1 MPFGLFDDKGQK
13 LFGQDDPQ
21 ISALK
26 KSAENG
32 QKRGTSQKVVGGAF
46 PVPLVSALNLEGSL
60 GDWTQTTPTH
70 FLPYPGIEQKTGFTD
85 PLKVGEEYEYVSYNE
100 QANPTL
106 PEGNIQS
113 RIQTYDFFTDFS
125 TKQFV
130 HLLDYFMDQNGVV
143 GDRRKVNVGE
153 SENGETIQANTKDI
167 YLGSF
172 IRTWDDNEDPT
183 MHGYDIY
190 IKWND
195 SPLFNGTID
204 SFINGFGNI
213 GNSEIGS
220 RLDVL
225 NRFKQQFVRFIKND
239 SPTTSQRPAFLD
251 RSGVKTYYMKNITGL
266 NSLVESND
274 SNKIKS
280 FVDYGNEFITLEFN
294 EDVTQNIGYLA
305 SLYKS
310 LSWSRINGKQVIPEN
325 LLRFDVNIEVTEIRN
340 YNKVI
345 SNKGKDAKVYADL
358 ISKYTYTLYEC
369 QLFFQNLPHGD
380 SIDMS
385 NPKSVD
391 KYDIKFNFK
400 YSTMKFS
407 RLTYEEI
414 MGTVGKS
421 EYINDNRFLNVN
433 TMLSSSTNNSSVQN
447 NSIVNAV
454 PFYNLDYYNA
464 YSSTGEVADT
474 PTPRTGPLQ
483 VLKESESRKTKLKK
497 AAQTLKKDLTNAVIN
512 EANRQ
517 IMAQASLLNK
527 TLDNIRNAI
536 PGAGRMSAPT
546 NVYSEYNI
554 PLANDAINAARN
566 FVGTSIKSFFT
577 DPGE

>member
-13 LFGQDDPQ
+13 LFGKDDPQ

-26 KSAENG
+26 KSAEQG
-32 QKRGTSQKVVGGAF
+32 QQRGTSQNVIGGAF

-60 GDWTQTTPTH
+60 GDWSETTPAH
-70 FLPYPGIEQKTGFTD
+70 FLPYPGIELKTGFTD
-85 PLKVGEEYEYVSYNE
+85 PQKVGEEYEYVSYDENS
-100 QANPTL
+100 NPTTPNDNL
-106 PEGNIQS
+106 DS
-113 RIQTYDFFTDFS
+113 RIQTYDFFNDYS
-125 TKQFV
+125 AKQFT
-130 HLLDYFMDQNGVV
+130 HLLDYFMEQNGSL
-143 GDRRKVNVGE
+143 GDRRKINVGE
-153 SENGETIQANTKDI
+153 SENGVTIPANTKDI
-167 YLGSF
+167 YLGSY

-190 IKWND
+190 IRWNE

-204 SFINGFGNI
+204 SFITGFGNI
-213 GNSEIGS
+213 GNSEIAS

-225 NRFKQQFVRFIKND
+225 NKFKQQLVRFIKND
-239 SPTTSQRPAFLD
+239 SPSASGRPDFLNQN
-251 RSGVKTYYMKNITGL
+251 GVKTYYMRNLSGL

-294 EDVTQNIGYLA
+294 EDVSQNIGYLA

-310 LSWSRINGKQVIPEN
+310 LSWSRINGKQIIPEN
-325 LLRFDVNIEVTEIRN
+325 LLRFDVDIEITEVRK

-345 SNKGKDAKVYADL
+345 SNKGKDAKVYSDL

-369 QLFFQNLPHGD
+369 QFFFQNLPHGD

-385 NPKSVD
+385 NIKAID

-400 YSTMKFS
+400 YSTMKFG
-407 RLTYEEI
+407 RLSFEEVL
-414 MGTVGKS
+414 GNYGKM
-421 EYINDNRFLNVN
+421 EYVNDNRYIN
-433 TMLSSSTNNSSVQN
+433 TNTITSGSTNNSTIQN
-447 NSIVNAV
+447 NTITNAT
-454 PFYNLDYYNA
+454 PYYPLPYYNA
-464 YSSTGEVADT
+464 YSSTGEPDPT

-483 VLKESESRKTKLKK
+483 VVKESESRKSKLKK

-517 IMAQASLLNK
+517 IIAQASLLNK

-566 FVGTSIKSFFT
+566 FVGSSIKSFFS